1 MNRVGDQPAFVLH
14 SRPYRETSL
23 LVDALTRDHGQV
35 GLLARGVR
43 KEKSRWRGVLQPL
56 QSLQIGWYGNGELV
70 TLTAAEPGHI
80 MATLSGERLFAGIY
94 LNELVLRLGRRGDDQ
109 ATTFHDY
116 EQCLQRLGAS
126 ESTAW
131 TLRRFER
138 DFLHNLGYALP
149 LTHSADD
156 QSDIDPDAEY
166 DYEVEAGP
174 RSPLSR
180 SSGLRLRGASLLALA
195 RDEAPDDSGLR
206 DLRQLMRLVIRH
218 HLGGGVLNAWQLK
231 LR

>member
-1 MNRVGDQPAFVLH
+1 MNRVADQPAFVLH

-23 LVDALTRDHGQV
+23 LVDALTRDHGQI
-35 GLLARGVR
+35 GLVARGVR

-70 TLTAAEPGHI
+70 TLTAAEPGPAI
-80 MATLSGERLFAGIY
+80 PKLIGERLFAGIY

-109 ATTFHDY
+109 AKTFHDY
-116 EQCLQRLGAS
+116 EQCLQRLGAG
-126 ESTAW
+126 ESTGW

-138 DFLHNLGYALP
+138 DFLQNLGYALP

-156 QSDIDPDAEY
+156 ESDIDPDGEY
-166 DYEVEAGP
+166 DYELEAGP
-174 RSPLSR
+174 RAPLSR
-180 SSGLRLRGASLLALA
+180 SSGLRLRGSSLLALA
-195 RDEAPDDSGLR
+195 ADVAPDEAGLR
-206 DLRQLMRLVIRH
+206 HLRQLMRLVIRH
-218 HLGGGVLNAWQLK
+218 HLGGGVLNAWQLR

>member
-1 MNRVGDQPAFVLH
+1 MSRVADQPAFVLH

-23 LVDALTRDHGQV
+23 LVDALTRDHGQI
-35 GLLARGVR
+35 GLVARGVR

-56 QSLQIGWYGNGELV
+56 QSMQIGWYGNGELV
-70 TLTAAEPGHI
+70 TLTAAEPGPA
-80 MATLSGERLFAGIY
+80 MPMLSGERLFAGIY

-109 ATTFHDY
+109 SKTFQDY
-116 EQCLQRLGAS
+116 EKCLLRLGDRVA
-126 ESTAW
+126 TGW

-138 DFLHNLGYALP
+138 DFLQNLGYELP

-156 QSDIDPDAEY
+156 QSDIDPDVEY

-174 RSPLSR
+174 RIPMSR
-180 SSGLRLRGASLLALA
+180 SSGLRLRGSSLLALA
-195 RDEAPDDSGLR
+195 ADKEPDEAGLR

-218 HLGGGVLNAWQLK
+218 HLGGAVLNAWQLR

>member
-1 MNRVGDQPAFVLH
+1 MSRVADQPAYVLH

-23 LVDALTRDHGQV
+23 LIDALTRDHGQI
-35 GLLARGVR
+35 GLVARGVR

-56 QSLQIGWYGNGELV
+56 QGLQIGWYGHAELV
-70 TLTAAEPGHI
+70 TLTAAELGTAIPKL
-80 MATLSGERLFAGIY
+80 TGERLFAGIY
-94 LNELVLRLGRRGDDQ
+94 LNELVLRLGRRGDDHSN
-109 ATTFHDY
+109 TFHDY
-116 EQCLQRLGAS
+116 DRCLQRLGAG
-126 ESTAW
+126 EATDW

-138 DFLHNLGYALP
+138 DFLDNLGYALP

-156 QSDIDPDAEY
+156 QSSINPDADY

-174 RSPLSR
+174 RLPRFR
-180 SSGLRLRGASLLALA
+180 SSGLRLRGSSLLSLA
-195 RDEAPDDSGLR
+195 ADEPPDEAGLR

-218 HLGGGVLNAWQLK
+218 HLAGGVLNAWQLR